1 MAIGSQSNM
10 CCVERATHSTT
21 NTTGKCI
28 LAAVPAT
35 LPTKVPVTIGVIR
48 RDRGVDRIYADG
60 TPLYSTSISFQKAS
74 TQPHR
79 APCSIQPIFN
89 GIPLHAMTLIHL
101 FANSSDLS
109 TMLCP
114 TGWSWNDFTQNCYY
128 IQNIVTSNHAL
139 YVNQSDAEAICAQMG
154 AHLASIHT
162 QRENIWIRNF
172 IATYGGVDCGQ
183 GGQALIGA
191 SCKDGKKTWSDGTT
205 FDYDLTNGNC
215 TDAYTENLFPALS
228 GTQTTALIGVVNKNN
243 QSRINADGTLLNYW
257 RFASADEYSKPDGCT
272 VLNFTDFNWY
282 SASCA
287 TSNPFICAFSDQGGA
302 QCSSGWTFNEL
313 TGKCYY
319 LQNVLQNDSI
329 PMYTRSTA
337 ETMCQSM
344 GAHLASIHSDAEDI
358 FIRNLAATSRKD
370 EMCVDWGVVIGATCS
385 ETEGKTWTDGSPFNY
400 DLTDGE
406 CVESYTIVNDEHC
419 RGSLQNIWDS
429 HDNFKYAHFVCKR
442 DPQ

>member
-1 MAIGSQSNM
+1 MSNALPRIIFVLWSAIFTTTFANYCPNGAFDYGGLGECVLAVDAPTSFDMAQ
-10 CCVERATHSTT
+10 ATCKALGGQLIQINSETE
-21 NTTGKCI
+21 NFMAVV
-28 LAAVPAT
+28 AAV
-35 LPTKVPVTIGVIR
+35 
-48 RDRGVDRIYADG
+48 
-60 TPLYSTSISFQKAS
+60 
-74 TQPHR
+74 
-79 APCSIQPIFN
+79 
-89 GIPLHAMTLIHL
+89 
-101 FANSSDLS
+101 
-109 TMLCP
+109 
-114 TGWSWNDFTQNCYY
+114 
-128 IQNIVTSNHAL
+128 
-139 YVNQSDAEAICAQMG
+139 
-154 AHLASIHT
+154 
-162 QRENIWIRNF
+162 
-172 IATYGGVDCGQ
+172 
-183 GGQALIGA
+183 
-191 SCKDGKKTWSDGTT
+191 KT
-205 FDYDLTNGNC
+205 
-215 TDAYTENLFPALS
+215 LS

-243 QSRINADGTLLNYW
+243 QSRINADGTVLNYW

-406 CVESYTIVNDEHC
+406 CAESYTIVNDEHC

-429 HDNFKYAHFVCKR
+429 HDNFKYARFVCKK